1 MTRTDRAVGALA
13 TALGIAVFLPIGASY
28 LLLFLLTCFLLSD
41 RASCRERW
49 PFTTHPGIGWLL
61 LASLVWPV
69 VVVLAIGWEPASA
82 SRLFHVVRVAWVMT
96 LGLMLRPNEAW
107 KAIYGMLIG
116 AGLSVTLILVH
127 QVWPLPENPL
137 WIKLLIVDGNASSQK
152 MIMLACTAGVSLW
165 LALEKQRNL
174 LRRLVLLLLAV
185 AGMTAAARYGY
196 SRNAYLLLVLL
207 PGALFLY
214 RLRHHRAAL
223 WVPPVL
229 VLTIFALA
237 WSLSP
242 VMQARWLRAI
252 SELQASLA
260 GLDYEGSSVGVR
272 WAMFRLALDSIWTHP
287 LLGTGL
293 GSWEPIWYARS
304 AVEAPLMSMTNNPH
318 NDFLLYGMETGLP
331 GMLILVATLGWFL
344 WKSWVNQSPLGG
356 IAFLLAIAVV
366 VTAMINA
373 PFRDATLG
381 MSLIWLMAATTN
393 IRNRSPQTH
402 PDQHVVM
409 TPKPHIP

>member
-13 TALGIAVFLPIGASY
+13 TALGIAVFLPVGASY
-28 LLLFLLTCFLLSD
+28 LLLFLLTCLLLSD
-41 RASCRERW
+41 STSFWERW
-49 PFTTHPGIGWLL
+49 PFADHPSLGWLL
-61 LASLVWPV
+61 LASLVWPT
-69 VVVLAIGWEPASA
+69 VVLLATGWEAASA
-82 SRLFHVVRVAWVMT
+82 SRLFHIVRVAWVLT

-107 KAIYGMLIG
+107 QAVYGLLIG
-116 AGLSVTLILVH
+116 AGLSVTVILVH
-127 QVWPLPENPL
+127 QVWPLPDNPL
-137 WIKLLIVDGNASSQK
+137 WAKLLIVDGNASSQK
-152 MIMLACTAGVSLW
+152 MIMLACAAGVGLW
-165 LALEKQRNL
+165 LALQNRHGIL
-174 LRRLVLLLLAV
+174 HRVLLLSLAG
-185 AGMTAAARYGY
+185 AAMTAAARYGY
-196 SRNAYLLLVLL
+196 SRNAYMLLVLL

-272 WAMFRLALDSIWTHP
+272 WAMFRLAWDSIWAHP

-293 GSWEPIWYARS
+293 GSWEPIWHAHS
-304 AVEAPLMSMTNNPH
+304 VQAPLMSLTNNPH

-331 GMLILVATLGWFL
+331 GMLILATTLGWFL
-344 WKSWVNQSPLGG
+344 WKSWVNHSPLGG

-366 VTAMINA
+366 VTATINA

-381 MSLIWLMAATTN
+381 MSLIWLMAATTSLHT
-393 IRNRSPQTH
+393 RLPQTH
-402 PDQHVVM
+402 SDQHVVM
-409 TPKPHIP
+409 TPKPNTP